1 MSADE
6 KIQVNANKIPLA
18 NSDSKSNKRGKF
30 DYTFLTLVLLLL
42 TTGLIMLFSA
52 SMAHAHFIYNNSYHF
67 ITRQAAFAIVGV
79 VIMLFVSRVDY
90 HFYEKFRLPW
100 IVYGVSIIMLIIVLF
115 MKPFQ
120 EGFDYKRWISL
131 GIVSFQPSEVAKFA
145 IILLFSYLISR
156 NYSKM
161 KTFKYGILPYMF
173 LLMGVC
179 VLVVVEPHLSA
190 TIVIFLLGAALMV
203 VGGIRLRWVLAGLG
217 IGVGGVAIAIL
228 TGIVSYGSDR
238 IAYWLDPWADA
249 MGKGYQTI
257 QSLLAI
263 GSGGFFGV
271 GLGQSRQKHLWLP
284 EPHNDFIFSIVCE
297 ELGFFGALIIVALFA
312 LLIWRGFVIAKH
324 SKDKFG
330 SLLVIGLVFQIGIQ
344 TALNLLVVTNTIPN
358 TGISL
363 PFFSYGG
370 TALLMLLA
378 QMGIVLSVSRS
389 SNIKKN

>member
-6 KIQVNANKIPLA
+6 RIQVNANEIPLA
-18 NSDSKSNKRGKF
+18 ETDTKKNKRGKI

-42 TTGLIMLFSA
+42 TTGLVMLFSA
-52 SMAHAHFIYNNSYHF
+52 SMAHAHYLYNNSYHF
-67 ITRQAAFAIVGV
+67 ITRQAGFALFGLV
-79 VIMLFVSRVDY
+79 VMFLASRFNY
-90 HFYEKFRLPW
+90 HHFTKFRLPW
-100 IVYGVSIIMLIIVLF
+100 ILYGVSVVLLIVVLLMPTF
-115 MKPFQ
+115 SEDF
-120 EGFDYKRWISL
+120 EFSRWISIA
-131 GIVSFQPSEVAKFA
+131 GVSFQPSEIAKFS

-161 KTFKYGILPYMF
+161 KTFKYGILPYVI
-173 LLMGVC
+173 LLAIIC
-179 VLVVVEPHLSA
+179 VLVVIEPHLSA
-190 TIVIFLLGAALMV
+190 TVVIFLLGVSLMV
-203 VGGIRLRWVLAGLG
+203 VGGIKLRWLFAGVG
-217 IGVGGVAIAIL
+217 IGASGVAIAIL
-228 TGIVSYGSDR
+228 TGIVDYGSDR
-238 IAYWLDPWADA
+238 IKYWIDPWLDASD
-249 MGKGYQTI
+249 GGYQTI

-297 ELGFFGALIIVALFA
+297 ELGFFGALIIVVLFA
-312 LLIWRGFVIAKH
+312 LLIWRGFVIAKY
-324 SKDKFG
+324 SEDKFG
-330 SLLVIGLVFQIGIQ
+330 SLLVMGLVFQVGIQ

-378 QMGIVLSVSRS
+378 QMGIILNVSRTS
-389 SNIKKN
+389 RIRKN

>member
-1 MSADE
+1 MSAED

-18 NSDSKSNKRGKF
+18 DTDKKSNKKGKI
-30 DYTFLTLVLLLL
+30 DYTFLTLVLLLM

-52 SMAHAHFIYNNSYHF
+52 SMPHAHFIYNNSYHF
-67 ITRQAAFAIVGV
+67 ITRQAAFAAVGV
-79 VIMLFVSRVDY
+79 VIMLFISRFDY
-90 HFYEKFRLPW
+90 HLLEKFKLPW
-100 IVYGVSIIMLIIVLF
+100 IIYFSSIAMLILVLLLPSF
-115 MKPFQ
+115 DN
-120 EGFDYKRWISL
+120 FDYKRWISL
-131 GIVSFQPSEVAKFA
+131 GIVSFQPSEVAKFS

-161 KTFKYGILPYMF
+161 KTFKYGILPYIG
-173 LLMGVC
+173 LLLLVC
-179 VLVVVEPHLSA
+179 MLVVVEPHLSA
-190 TIVIFLLGAALMV
+190 TIVIFLLGTALLV
-203 VGGIRLRWVLAGLG
+203 VGGIKLRWLFGGAG
-217 IGVGGVAIAIL
+217 IVVGGAAVAIL
-228 TGIVSYGSDR
+228 TGIVDYGSDR
-238 IAYWLDPWADA
+238 IAYWIDPWADA
-249 MGKGYQTI
+249 AGKGYQTI

-297 ELGFFGALIIVALFA
+297 ELGFFGAMIIITLFG
-312 LLIWRGFVIAKH
+312 LLIWRGFVIAKN
-324 SKDKFG
+324 SRDKFG
-330 SLLVIGLVFQIGIQ
+330 ALLVIGLVFQVGIQ

>member
-6 KIQVNANKIPLA
+6 KIQVNVNKIPLA
-18 NSDSKSNKRGKF
+18 NSDSKSNKKGKF

-67 ITRQAAFAIVGV
+67 ITRQAAFAVVGV
-79 VIMLFVSRVDY
+79 LIMLFVSRFDY
-90 HFYEKFRLPW
+90 HNYEKFRLPW
-100 IVYGVSIIMLIIVLF
+100 ILYGVSIVMLVIVLF
-115 MKPFQ
+115 MDPFQ

-145 IILLFSYLISR
+145 IILLFSFLISR

-161 KTFKYGILPYMF
+161 KTFKYGILPYII

-190 TIVIFLLGAALMV
+190 TIVIFLIGAALMV
-203 VGGIRLRWVLAGLG
+203 VGGIKLGWVLAGLG
-217 IGVGGVAIAIL
+217 IGVGGAALAIL

-238 IAYWLDPWADA
+238 LTYWLDPWADA

-312 LLIWRGFVIAKH
+312 LLIWRGFVIARH

-378 QMGIVLSVSRS
+378 QMGIVLNVSRS